1 MKNLLIASIMLF
13 SFSFSAQVEK
23 NPKKDKGTSTQVSTK
38 NPSSFSKA
46 APSSSTQTNI
56 ISEKKVSLDKGVY
69 RGASH
74 NGFKFEKLNSD
85 KNHKK
90 MYRGQ
95 VQ

>member
-1 MKNLLIASIMLF
+1 MKIQYRGS
-13 SFSFSAQVEK
+13 Q
-23 NPKKDKGTSTQVSTK
+23 
-38 NPSSFSKA
+38 
-46 APSSSTQTNI
+46 NI

-85 KNHKK
+85 QNHKK

-95 VQ
+95 VR